1 MIPTPSRF
9 GSEPF
14 DPQLEQR
21 IRAAVDEL
29 RAADA
34 VLAAQLDRYRTRVE
48 TETTRMLQ
56 LVAQDDVDR
65 ARHEQ
70 LMRRRRSTVK
80 LLRVAIVTAIALT
93 AAVFALRAL
102 RAEAAPPQPTKAEV
116 EHAK

>member
-9 GSEPF
+9 GSEPI

-29 RAADA
+29 RTADA

-48 TETTRMLQ
+48 TETTRMFQ
-56 LVAQDDVDR
+56 MAAQDDLDR
-65 ARHEQ
+65 APHEQ
-70 LMRRRRSTVK
+70 LMHRRRRTVK

-116 EHAK
+116 DHAK

>member
-1 MIPTPSRF
+1 MTPTPSHF
-9 GSEPF
+9 GSEPI

-21 IRAAVDEL
+21 IRAAADEL
-29 RAADA
+29 RTADA

-48 TETTRMLQ
+48 TETTRMFQ
-56 LVAQDDVDR
+56 MAAQDDLDR
-65 ARHEQ
+65 ARHER
-70 LMRRRRSTVK
+70 LMHRRRRTVT
-80 LLRVAIVTAIALT
+80 LLRIAIVTAIALT

>member
-9 GSEPF
+9 GSEPI

-56 LVAQDDVDR
+56 LVAQDDLDR

-116 EHAK
+116 ECAK

>member
-9 GSEPF
+9 GSEPIN
-14 DPQLEQR
+14 PQLEQR

-56 LVAQDDVDR
+56 LVAQDDLDR

-116 EHAK
+116 EYAK